1 MKKKILFLII
11 FAFLF
16 STFVFG
22 EEGFRSVKR
31 EDLKLDEALSVES
44 SVNYSRPQKILV
56 AQVGPSHEYL
66 LNDTKTWLRLFHYY
80 NATRLNL
87 PDIPFNYIVD
97 RSGNIYEGLENA
109 EGRAPYIDSEDG
121 VVLIAYFSNSADI
134 TLPAQKAFQ
143 NLIEN
148 YSYKF
153 GIEKIRV
160 EPIDVF
166 LENDDSVLLSQKA
179 SEGLFRVMFLEMIQK
194 FEYSKESN
202 LRFSGKVEDLKHEE
216 SVTSG
221 EELKVEFVLKNTD
234 SFPWYID
241 EGFLFLST
249 GDGEESPFAINQVWE
264 SFSKP
269 LSLEPQVV
277 LPGGEVEITFEL
289 DTEGVL
295 PGKYESS
302 FKFVM
307 LPDIN
312 VVGSE
317 LEIDFEVEK
326 GDRKVVQIR
335 PTGTGALTVYSC
347 PEYTCEM
354 VAAAVSGERYLVIE
368 EKERWYK
375 ISVDGVEG
383 WVTIHYATPVD

>member
-1 MKKKILFLII
+1 MKKKILFFII
-11 FAFLF
+11 FTFLF
-16 STFVFG
+16 ATFAFG
-22 EEGFRSVKR
+22 EDSFRIIKR
-31 EDLKLDEALSVES
+31 EDLKLDESLNVES
-44 SVNYSRPQKILV
+44 SINYSRPQKILV
-56 AQVGPSHEYL
+56 AQVKPPHEYL
-66 LNDTKTWLRLFHYY
+66 LNDTKTWIRLFHYY
-80 NATRLNL
+80 NATRLDL
-87 PDIPFNYIVD
+87 PDIPFNYIID

-153 GIEKIRV
+153 GIEKTKV
-160 EPIDVF
+160 EPIEIF
-166 LENDDSVLLSQKA
+166 LENEDSTLLSHRG
-179 SEGLFRVMFLEMIQK
+179 SEGLFRVVFLEMIQK

-202 LRFSGKVEDLKHEE
+202 LRFSGKVEDLKYEE
-216 SVTSG
+216 SVMSG

-249 GDGEESPFAINQVWE
+249 ADGEESPFAINQVWD

-277 LPGGEVEITFEL
+277 LPGGEVEIAFKL
-289 DTEGVL
+289 GTEGVL
-295 PGKYESS
+295 PDKYESS

-307 LPDIN
+307 IPDID

-317 LEIDFEVEK
+317 FEINFEVEK

-335 PTGTGALTVYSC
+335 ATGTGALTVYKC

-354 VAAAVSGERYLVIE
+354 VAAAVSGERYLVLE